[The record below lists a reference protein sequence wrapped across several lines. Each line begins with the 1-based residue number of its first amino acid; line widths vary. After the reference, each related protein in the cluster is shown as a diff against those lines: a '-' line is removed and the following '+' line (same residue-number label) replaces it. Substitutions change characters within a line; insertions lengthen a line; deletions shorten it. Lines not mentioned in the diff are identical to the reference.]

1 MQVLRRF
8 GFGFLL
14 TISLWAQ
21 AQAPTRQLAPA
32 LVPYTECKLP
42 AGPDVVEVTMLPAA
56 PMTRTVDTLRG
67 PRNVLME
74 DGVRVMFAYPNTDFY
89 ANLKAEQ
96 LPGESYAAEK
106 ADLISEEDK
115 MLAADDTNSR
125 NYALKPR
132 VQGFEIYGIDRKKLE
147 GGVLGAY
154 LFFDDPTHV
163 VTTIYFLNGNP
174 GRRRFDDMAE
184 YAKLRDGFLE
194 SYTSCVRG
202 AIKPSK

>member
-1 MQVLRRF
+1 MRRLGRIGLGCSLLISALAQGQVVGR
-8 GFGFLL
+8 
-14 TISLWAQ
+14 
-21 AQAPTRQLAPA
+21 PLASA
-32 LVPYTECKLP
+32 LVPYTGCKLP
-42 AGPDVVEVTMLPAA
+42 AGPDVVEVTELPDV
-56 PMTRTVDTLRG
+56 PMRRTVDTLRG
-67 PRNVLME
+67 PRDVVME

-96 LPGESYAAEK
+96 LAAENYETEK
-106 ADLISEEDK
+106 ADLISAEDK
-115 MLAADDTNSR
+115 MLASDDTNSR

-132 VQGFEIYGIDRKKLE
+132 MQGFEIYGIDRKKLE

-174 GRRRFDDMAE
+174 GRRRFNDLTE
-184 YAKLRDGFLE
+184 YAKLRDSFLE

>member
-1 MQVLRRF
+1 MRRLR
-8 GFGFLL
+8 LL
-14 TISLWAQ
+14 ALGCSLVISALANGQ
-21 AQAPTRQLAPA
+21 SRPLAAP

-42 AGPDVVEVTMLPAA
+42 TGPDVVEVTKLPAV

-67 PRNVLME
+67 PRNVLIE
-74 DGVRVMFAYPNTDFY
+74 DGVRVMFDYPNTDFY

-96 LPGESYAAEK
+96 LKADTYEAEK

-115 MLAADDTNSR
+115 MLASDDTNSR
-125 NYALKPR
+125 NYALKPKM
-132 VQGFEIYGIDRKKLE
+132 QGFEIYGIDRKKLE

-163 VTTIYFLNGNP
+163 VTTIYFLNGEP
-174 GRRRFDDMAE
+174 GRRRFNDMAE

-194 SYTSCVRG
+194 SYTKCVRS
-202 AIKPSK
+202 AIKPSR